1 MKVKDLIKELKKF
14 DQELEVGILRAD
26 YSGQDADFFTD
37 IQVYEAGISKLYVKR
52 DDYEIIKVDSF
63 VALY

>member
-14 DQELEVGILRAD
+14 DQELEIGILRAD
-26 YSGQDADFFTD
+26 YSGQDADFFAD
-37 IQVYEAGISKLYVKR
+37 IHVYETCVSKLYVKR
-52 DDYEIIKVDSF
+52 DDYDVIKVDSF